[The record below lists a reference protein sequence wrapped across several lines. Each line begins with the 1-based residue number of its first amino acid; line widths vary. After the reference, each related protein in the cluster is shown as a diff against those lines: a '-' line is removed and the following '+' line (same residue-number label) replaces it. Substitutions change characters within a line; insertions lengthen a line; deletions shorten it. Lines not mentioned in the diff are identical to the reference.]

1 MEVRRRLLKE
11 VASDFDA
18 KGIGIRMPGVVNR
31 EEMYDRSRARL
42 EARLAAT
49 EERGE
54 ELESELA
61 VLKCAH

>member
-1 MEVRRRLLKE
+1 MI
-11 VASDFDA
+11 AA
-18 KGIGIRMPGVVNR
+18 GP
-31 EEMYDRSRARL
+31 AL

-61 VLKCAH
+61 TLKASIESEDAPSIVD

>member
-1 MEVRRRLLKE
+1 
-11 VASDFDA
+11 
-18 KGIGIRMPGVVNR
+18 MPGVVNR

-61 VLKCAH
+61 VLNARIEEEDPPDKALQIDR